1 VCILANLTLRTSK
14 SFLFKATAYMMDGSA
29 PAVVWDYQKKVA
41 ALLALTESV
50 NNNCPSHCCNR
61 FLFSIYFSNFA

>member
-1 VCILANLTLRTSK
+1 
-14 SFLFKATAYMMDGSA
+14 MMDGSA
-29 PAVVWDYQKKVA
+29 TAAVWGYQKKVA

-61 FLFSIYFSNFA
+61 FLFSIYFSNVA